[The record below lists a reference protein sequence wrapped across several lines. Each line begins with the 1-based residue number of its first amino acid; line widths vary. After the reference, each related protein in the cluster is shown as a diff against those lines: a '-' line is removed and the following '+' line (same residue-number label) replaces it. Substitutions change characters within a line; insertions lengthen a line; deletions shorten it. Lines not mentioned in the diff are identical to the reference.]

1 MKVKGRGGKLTL
13 ALLCYWLVCLHGT
26 YFCFLF
32 LFFYCH
38 MLKLKG
44 FFVEVSL
51 LPKSGHTF
59 RLPAWALSVSDF
71 HVIVQEVE
79 LARMDLEVVLSKDP

>member
-1 MKVKGRGGKLTL
+1 
-13 ALLCYWLVCLHGT
+13 
-26 YFCFLF
+26 
-32 LFFYCH
+32 

-79 LARMDLEVVLSKDP
+79 LARMDLEAVLSKDP